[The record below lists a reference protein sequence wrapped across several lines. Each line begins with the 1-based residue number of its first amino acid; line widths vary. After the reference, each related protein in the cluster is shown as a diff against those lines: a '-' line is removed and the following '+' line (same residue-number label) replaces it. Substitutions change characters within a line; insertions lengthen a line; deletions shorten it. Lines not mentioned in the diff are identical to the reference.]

1 MGRLLLLLFGLVL
14 LLACSH
20 VGHGW
25 TMSGGG
31 TSIPQSPV
39 TRRGRLVKMQISASA
54 GHRAVD
60 FLDPREIARPSLQVG
75 REVLLFD

>member
-1 MGRLLLLLFGLVL
+1 MGWLLLLLGLVL

-25 TMSGGG
+25 TSK
-31 TSIPQSPV
+31 PRSPV
-39 TRRGRLVKMQISASA
+39 TRRGRLVMQISASA

-60 FLDPREIARPSLQVG
+60 FLDPREIARPSLQV
-75 REVLLFD
+75 RLEVLLFV